1 MAKTEEFIRLDIT
14 PLCDAMAELRTLM
27 GDGAGLSERVR
38 LRAERLA
45 SPDGSTGDQIA
56 EVDLDGRQVLPGH
69 ELLSLLVDL
78 RMARRQGGFTIASLF
93 GIQSR
98 LP

>member
-1 MAKTEEFIRLDIT
+1 MANAEEFIRLDIA

-27 GDGAGLSERVR
+27 GDGTGLPERVR
-38 LRAERLA
+38 LRAERLTG
-45 SPDGSTGDQIA
+45 PDGSTDDQLA
-56 EVDLDGRQVLPGH
+56 EVDLASRQVLPGH

-78 RMARRQGGFTIASLF
+78 RMARRQGSFTIAALL